1 MEERNM
7 KLTKGELQKLEEEML
22 EKASVE
28 VETQEKP
35 IIKISLSETVAK
47 ELKEKL
53 ICLRKK

>member
-1 MEERNM
+1 MDERNM

-28 VETQEKP
+28 VGTQQKP
-35 IIKISLSETVAK
+35 IIKISLPETVAN

-53 ICLRKK
+53 ICLSRN